1 MGNLLDTLTAMAP
14 SLIAGGADILVNLVN
29 GFALQLPTL
38 LEKAGQLIFTI
49 VQGLTEKLPEIL
61 SAGMNVI
68 SSLVQGISSFLP
80 ELIPAAVNM
89 VLELAGGLLDNL
101 PELIDSGIQ
110 LLESVVEGITN
121 ALPDIAEKAPEII
134 MKLADALIE
143 KGPELIVTAADLMI
157 KLADGLI
164 KAIPKVTSRI
174 PEIITHIKD
183 KFLETDWS
191 ALGEQ
196 IMEMVVDGLK
206 AVANLAIGGI
216 NSMIDGAN
224 LIPGIGIPHIPYLAH
239 GTADWQ
245 GGFARMNEGGR
256 GELVALPNGA
266 QVIPHDISRQYA
278 REAARM
284 HSGSAVIEMDY
295 NAMGEAVA
303 AAMAGVDIHSTLY
316 LDGKT
321 AADTLTPYIDK
332 NLGRR
337 ASAANRYAR

>member
-1 MGNLLDTLTAMAP
+1 
-14 SLIAGGADILVNLVN
+14 
-29 GFALQLPTL
+29 
-38 LEKAGQLIFTI
+38 
-49 VQGLTEKLPEIL
+49 
-61 SAGMNVI
+61 
-68 SSLVQGISSFLP
+68 
-80 ELIPAAVNM
+80 M
-89 VLELAGGLLDNL
+89 VLELADGLLDNL
-101 PELIDSGIQ
+101 PDLIDSGIQ

-164 KAIPKVTSRI
+164 KAIPKITSRI

-191 ALGEQ
+191 ELGEQ

-206 AVANLAIGGI
+206 AIANLSIGAI
-216 NSMIDGAN
+216 NSLIDGVN
-224 LIPGIGIPHIPYLAH
+224 LIPGFPDIPHIPYLAH
-239 GTADWQ
+239 GTTDWQ

-256 GELVALPNGA
+256 GELVALPNGT
-266 QVIPHDISRQYA
+266 QVIPHDVSKQYA
-278 REAARM
+278 KEAARM

>member
-1 MGNLLDTLTAMAP
+1 MKVTKDTLIGDVLDFNPECGQFFLEIGMHCLGCPSARGESIEMAC
-14 SLIAGGADILVNLVN
+14 
-29 GFALQLPTL
+29 
-38 LEKAGQLIFTI
+38 
-49 VQGLTEKLPEIL
+49 
-61 SAGMNVI
+61 
-68 SSLVQGISSFLP
+68 
-80 ELIPAAVNM
+80 AVH
-89 VLELAGGLLDNL
+89 GTD
-101 PELIDSGIQ
+101 
-110 LLESVVEGITN
+110 
-121 ALPDIAEKAPEII
+121 
-134 MKLADALIE
+134 ADALIE

-196 IMEMVVDGLK
+196 IMNLLVDGLK